1 MTQTLGS
8 SSAKVQW
15 EQRPDRLNPEHTDK
29 DVRRI
34 VELVIE
40 VRRLWE
46 QAVDGGV
53 YSPRGETNGRGKG
66 FEDSDPTHS
75 AVTRPTQ
82 RQLRGSARYAAVL
95 ISEAKERLEDAARVL
110 HNGLLRTDP
119 EVLAEHLEKR
129 RAATQE

>member
-1 MTQTLGS
+1 MVMRLEGPV
-8 SSAKVQW
+8 KW
-15 EQRPDRLNPEHTDK
+15 DRRPDRLNPERTDK
-29 DVRRI
+29 DVLRI
-34 VELVIE
+34 LELLVE

-53 YSPRGETNGRGKG
+53 YPPRGETNGRGTG
-66 FEDSDPTHS
+66 FHDLKPTETAAS
-75 AVTRPTQ
+75 ALTQ

-95 ISEAKERLEDAARVL
+95 ISECRERLEDAARVL

-129 RAATQE
+129 QAATQA

>member
-8 SSAKVQW
+8 SAPMKW
-15 EQRPDRLNPEHTDK
+15 DRPTDRLTPEQFDRNV
-29 DVRRI
+29 VR
-34 VELVIE
+34 VLELLVE

-53 YSPRGETNGRGKG
+53 YTDRLETNGRGKG
-66 FEDSDPTHS
+66 FHDSDPTYS
-75 AVTRPTQ
+75 AARAPTKI
-82 RQLRGSARYAAVL
+82 QLRGSARYAAIL
-95 ISEAKERLEDAARVL
+95 MAECRERLEDAARVL

-119 EVLAEHLEKR
+119 EVLEDFLEKR